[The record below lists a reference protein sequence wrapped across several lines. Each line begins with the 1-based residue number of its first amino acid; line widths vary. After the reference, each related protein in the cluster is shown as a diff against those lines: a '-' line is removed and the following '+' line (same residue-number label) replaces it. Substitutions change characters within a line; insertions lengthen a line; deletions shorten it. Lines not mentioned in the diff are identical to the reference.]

1 MKRRSLVLALLA
13 LCLVL
18 IVSACGGGSGSSSP
32 SSSGSGASSGQTS
45 GSGSGSGASGSSGGS
60 GGSGGSGSSGSS
72 GGSAAKDDPAAD
84 FPNKPLTIVVN
95 TNPGS
100 SVDVMARTVAKIAE
114 KYLGQPVV
122 VDNRPG
128 GDGAVAMGY
137 VLSQPADGYTLW
149 AGTKTLVSALNTTL
163 KHYSVDD
170 FQPVIRIQ
178 DDPFALGVRKDSP
191 FKDLKDLIAF
201 AKENPGKIKIGGF
214 GAASAHT
221 IAAYDLMY
229 RAGIEMTWVPFDS
242 GGDGITAVLGGHIDV
257 SHSNPSSFRQFV
269 ESGDLRMLAVAANER
284 LPDFPDVPTY
294 KEQGVDMVDSQW
306 RGLFVKGG
314 TPEAIVNKLHDA
326 LKQTIEDPEFR
337 EYMKTS
343 NQFDG
348 YMNPQDFKAAI
359 VAEYEAAKR
368 VVEQVGLAQ

>member
-1 MKRRSLVLALLA
+1 MMKRRRHSLTLTLMIISLL
-13 LCLVL
+13 LF
-18 IVSACGGGSGSSSP
+18 VSACGG
-32 SSSGSGASSGQTS
+32 SSGSVSSTS
-45 GSGSGSGASGSSGGS
+45 GSTSNQASSQASGSGT
-60 GGSGGSGSSGSS
+60 SSGSS
-72 GGSAAKDDPAAD
+72 PASTSQGAPEADPAAD
-84 FPNKPLTIVVN
+84 FPNKPITIIVN

-122 VDNRPG
+122 VDNKPG

-137 VLSQPADGYTLW
+137 VLNQPNDGYMLW

-163 KHYSVDD
+163 THYSVDD

-178 DDPFALGVRKDSP
+178 DDPFALGVRTDSP
-191 FKDLKDLIAF
+191 FMDLKDVIAY
-201 AKENPGKIKIGGF
+201 AKDNPGKIKIGGF
-214 GAASAHT
+214 GAASSHT

-242 GGDGITAVLGGHIDV
+242 GGDGITNVLGGHIDI

-294 KEQGVDMVDSQW
+294 KEQGIDMVDSQW

-326 LKQTIEDPEFR
+326 LKRTIEDPEFL
-337 EYMKTS
+337 EYMATS

-348 YMNPQDFKAAI
+348 YMNPEEFKAAI
-359 VAEYEAAKR
+359 VAEYEAAKK
-368 VVEQVGLAQ
+368 VVEQVGLGQ